1 MNNSRIRLEFKGS
14 SLKQDK
20 VHFASNDVVNLYI
33 VYEYNICSQDSNA
46 EFTLK
51 DCLFGAVKLTKI
63 ANPNKYSYSGYRIR
77 FDSRSLFSIINFDW
91 GKNVII
97 FGVGMNSSI
106 HANNKN
112 ILTLGER
119 QTKGLH
125 NTSLTA
131 EVEYSINF
139 SRSERTFCLSLH
151 CHRSNSFLFVNAK
164 KIHQLKVKGS
174 EIKKDIPRV

>member
-20 VHFASNDVVNLYI
+20 VHFASNNVVNLYI

-63 ANPNKYSYSGYRIR
+63 ANPNKYSYSGYGIG
-77 FDSRSLFSIINFDW
+77 FDSRSIINSDW

-97 FGVGMNSSI
+97 FGVGMNSSV

-112 ILTLGER
+112 ILILGKR

-131 EVEYSINF
+131 EAEYSINF

-151 CHRSNSFLFVNAK
+151 CNRSNSFLFVNAK
-164 KIHQLKVKGS
+164 KIHQLKVKDS